1 MSGPLNIGDVIG
13 GRYEIERYIDEG
25 GMQFVYAAN
34 DTLADRVVA
43 LKTPKNKSA
52 TKRFRRSAIV
62 AAKVNHPNVAKTLDY
77 VREGDRRYLI
87 EELIVGADLGKA
99 LLRRTSFLDPYL
111 VAKVVH
117 HMAKG
122 LAAAHHAGVIHR
134 DLKPTNLM
142 VVGGYSL
149 SELKITDFGIAKM
162 AEEELVEAAEGGE
175 QTLTTS
181 QTAVGA
187 LPYMAP
193 EAIDTPKL
201 VTQAADVW
209 SLGAMVFHLL
219 TGEQPFGTG
228 LRAVQKI
235 MAAEKPEP
243 PSFVLRNPQFS
254 PLAGE
259 LLEIAYACMQR
270 DPVAR
275 PSADDLVDRSGA
287 PCYTVAPRREGIVSR
302 VDYDAYGFISSDN
315 GDVFFHMD
323 SVFGP
328 PPKLTVGDRVLFA
341 AYAGGGAPRAYPVVK
356 MAAPKS
362 AGFLRSEL
370 AADAS

>member
-1 MSGPLNIGDVIG
+1 VSGPLSVGDVVG

-25 GMQFVYAAN
+25 GMQFVYAAK
-34 DTLADRVVA
+34 DRLSGRVVA

-52 TKRFRRSAIV
+52 TKRFRRSAVV

-77 VREGDRRYLI
+77 VRDGDSRYLI

-99 LLRRTSFLDPYL
+99 LLRKTSFLDPYL
-111 VAKVVH
+111 VAKVLH

-122 LAAAHHAGVIHR
+122 LAAAHHVGVIHR

-162 AEEELVEAAEGGE
+162 AEEELVEAAEGGDA
-175 QTLTTS
+175 TLTMS

-193 EAIDTPKL
+193 EAIDTPKE

-219 TGEQPFGTG
+219 TGQQPFGSG
-228 LRAVQKI
+228 LRAVQRI
-235 MAAEKPEP
+235 MAAEQPKPAA
-243 PSFVLRNPQFS
+243 FVLRSPQFA
-254 PLAGE
+254 PLARE
-259 LLEIAYACMQR
+259 LLDIAFACMEKDWAR
-270 DPVAR
+270 R
-275 PSADDLVDRSGA
+275 PSADDLVRRCGEL
-287 PCYTVAPRREGIVSR
+287 CYTVDHRAEGIVKR
-302 VDYDAYGFISSDN
+302 VEYKAYGFISSEV

-328 PPKLTVGDRVLFA
+328 PPKLEVGDRVLFA
-341 AYAGGGAPRAYPVVK
+341 AYKGGGSPRAYPVLK
-356 MAAPKS
+356 MTS
-362 AGFLRSEL
+362 
-370 AADAS
+370 

>member
-1 MSGPLNIGDVIG
+1 MSGPLSAGDLIG
-13 GRYEIERYIDEG
+13 GRYVIERYIDEG
-25 GMQFVYAAN
+25 GMQFVYAAK
-34 DTLADRVVA
+34 DQLSGRIVA

-52 TKRFRRSAIV
+52 KKRFRRSAIV

-77 VREGDRRYLI
+77 VSEGDDRYLI
-87 EELIVGADLGKA
+87 EELIEGADLSKA
-99 LLRRTSFLDPYL
+99 LFRRTSFLDPYL
-111 VAKVVH
+111 VAKVLH

-149 SELKITDFGIAKM
+149 AELKITDFGIAKM
-162 AEEELVEAAEGGE
+162 AEEELVEAAEGRD

-193 EAIDTPKL
+193 EAIDTPKA
-201 VTQAADVW
+201 VTQAADIW

-219 TGEQPFGTG
+219 TGEQPFGSG

-235 MAAEKPEP
+235 LAAEP
-243 PSFVLRNPQFS
+243 PVAPAFVTRKPQFA
-254 PLAGE
+254 PLANE
-259 LLEIAYACMQR
+259 LLVIANSCMQK
-270 DPVAR
+270 DPEKR
-275 PSADDLVDRSGA
+275 PTADELVLLCGQL
-287 PCYTVAPRREGIVSR
+287 CYTVAERAEGVVRQIK
-302 VDYDAYGFISSDN
+302 YDAWGFINSET
-315 GDVFFHMD
+315 GDTFFHMD

-328 PPKLTVGDRVLFA
+328 PPNLAEGDRVIFS
-341 AYAGGGAPRAYPVVK
+341 AYAGGGSPRAYPVIK
-356 MAAPKS
+356 ITQP
-362 AGFLRSEL
+362 
-370 AADAS
+370 

>member
-1 MSGPLNIGDVIG
+1 MSGPLSAGDVIG

-25 GMQFVYAAN
+25 GMQFVYAAK
-34 DTLADRVVA
+34 DRLSGRIVA

-52 TKRFRRSAIV
+52 TKRFRRSAVV

-77 VREGDRRYLI
+77 VKEGDNRYLI
-87 EELIVGADLGKA
+87 EELIVGADLSKA
-99 LLRRTSFLDPYL
+99 LLKMTSFLDPYL
-111 VAKVVH
+111 TAKVFH

-134 DLKPTNLM
+134 DLKPTNVM

-149 SELKITDFGIAKM
+149 SELKVTDFGIAKM
-162 AEEELVEAAEGGE
+162 AEEELVEAAEGGDA
-175 QTLTTS
+175 TLTTS

-193 EAIDTPKL
+193 EAIDTPKE

-209 SLGAMVFHLL
+209 SLGAMIFHLL
-219 TGEQPFGTG
+219 TGQQPFGSG
-228 LRAVQKI
+228 LRAVGKI
-235 MAAEKPEP
+235 MAAEKPEAP
-243 PSFVLRNPQFS
+243 AFVLSNPQFA

-259 LLEIAYACMQR
+259 VLDMAWACLQK
-270 DPVAR
+270 DPVTR
-275 PSADDLVDRSGA
+275 PSADDLVARCGHL
-287 PCYTVAPRREGIVSR
+287 CYTAANRSEGVVKR
-302 VDYDAYGFISSDN
+302 VDYEKYGFISSDE

-328 PPKLTVGDRVLFA
+328 PPKLKVGDRVLFS
-341 AYAGGGAPRAYPVVK
+341 AYEGGGSPRAYPVLR
-356 MAAPKS
+356 MA
-362 AGFLRSEL
+362 
-370 AADAS
+370 